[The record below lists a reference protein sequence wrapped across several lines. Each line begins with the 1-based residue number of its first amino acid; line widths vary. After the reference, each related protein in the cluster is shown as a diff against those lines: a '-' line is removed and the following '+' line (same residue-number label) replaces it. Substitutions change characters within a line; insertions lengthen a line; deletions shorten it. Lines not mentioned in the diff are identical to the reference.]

1 VRGEN
6 AHKCGKEGKME
17 QETRERTLERLDEAA
32 LGYRLGRTAA
42 GEMTGWVRSLRQML
56 EVPVT
61 EFAERLG
68 VSRRE
73 IFRLEKSE
81 EESRIQLGTLRR
93 AAEALDCE
101 LIYALTPKRGTL
113 GEMAR
118 ARGVAREAARKQAR
132 EDADERRVAEGKPRK
147 GRDPQLAAIKSLL
160 KMAGI
165 KC

>member
-1 VRGEN
+1 MEN
-6 AHKCGKEGKME
+6 
-17 QETRERTLERLDEAA
+17 ETRKRMLKRLDEAA
-32 LGYRLGRTAA
+32 VGYRLGRTAA
-42 GEMTGWVRSLRQML
+42 GETVSWVRALRQML
-56 EVPVT
+56 EVPVD

-73 IFRLEKSE
+73 IFRLEKAE
-81 EESRIQLGTLRR
+81 EESRIQLGSLQR

-101 LIYALTPKRGTL
+101 LIYALTPRQGTL
-113 GEMAR
+113 SEMAA
-118 ARGVAREAARKQAR
+118 ARGAAREAARKQAR

-147 GRDPQLAAIKSLL
+147 GRDPQLAAIKTLL

>member
-1 VRGEN
+1 
-6 AHKCGKEGKME
+6 ME
-17 QETRERTLERLDEAA
+17 QKTRERMLTRLDEAT

-42 GEMTGWVRSLRQML
+42 GEMAGWVRSLRQML
-56 EVPVT
+56 EIPVD
-61 EFAERLG
+61 EFAGKLG

-101 LIYALTPKRGTL
+101 LIYALTPRKGTL
-113 GEMAR
+113 HEMAA

-132 EDADERRVAEGKPRK
+132 ADADERRVAEGKPRK
-147 GRDPQLAAIKSLL
+147 GRDAQLAAIKLLL

>member
-1 VRGEN
+1 
-6 AHKCGKEGKME
+6 ME
-17 QETRERTLERLDEAA
+17 QKTREQMLKRLDEAA

-42 GEMTGWVRSLRQML
+42 GEMAGWVRTLRQLL
-56 EVPVT
+56 EVPVD
-61 EFAERLG
+61 EFAHRVG

-101 LIYALTPKRGTL
+101 LIYALTPRQGTL

-118 ARGVAREAARKQAR
+118 ARGVAREAAREKAR
-132 EDADERRVAEGKPRK
+132 TAADERRVAEGKPRK

>member
-1 VRGEN
+1 
-6 AHKCGKEGKME
+6 
-17 QETRERTLERLDEAA
+17 
-32 LGYRLGRTAA
+32 
-42 GEMTGWVRSLRQML
+42 ML
-56 EVPVT
+56 EIPVD

-81 EESRIQLGTLRR
+81 EEARIQLGTLRR

-101 LIYALTPKRGTL
+101 LIYALTPRQGTL
-113 GEMAR
+113 GEMA
-118 ARGVAREAARKQAR
+118 AVRGAAREAARKQAR
-132 EDADERRVAEGKPRK
+132 ADADERRVAEGKPRK
-147 GRDPQLAAIKSLL
+147 GRDPQLAAIKMLL

>member
-1 VRGEN
+1 MGD
-6 AHKCGKEGKME
+6 KME
-17 QETRERTLERLDEAA
+17 QETRKCLLKRLDEAA

-42 GEMTGWVRSLRQML
+42 GEMAGWLRALRQML
-56 EVPVT
+56 EIPVD

-81 EESRIQLGTLRR
+81 EEARIQLGTLRR

-101 LIYALTPKRGTL
+101 LIYALTPRQGTL
-113 GEMAR
+113 GEMA
-118 ARGVAREAARKQAR
+118 AVRGAAREAARKQAR
-132 EDADERRVAEGKPRK
+132 ADADERRVAEGKPRK
-147 GRDPQLAAIKSLL
+147 GRDPQLAAIKMLL